1 MIREAEDR
9 LNELAGD
16 EVTRRLYEMREKALH
31 DRANCKAAVTLL
43 ASTVASKII

>member
-1 MIREAEDR
+1 MIRKAEDR

-31 DRANCKAAVTLL
+31 DRATSA
-43 ASTVASKII
+43 IIRTILR